1 VQTQILT
8 QFFELV
14 SLVGLIVFAASGALR
29 AAEKRLDILGFI
41 LIGTLTAI
49 GGGSL
54 RDLLLGNTPVF
65 WVADS
70 SVVFYC
76 VITCIAA
83 YFIVPHLQ
91 RRESWLLWLDAAGL
105 AVFAVMGAQL
115 ALLQGVAPL
124 IAVVMGVMSATFG
137 GIMRDVLCADSLM
150 LMRPELY
157 ISCALAGALS
167 FVLLRQLPLTLEY
180 AELLAFAIGF
190 CLRGGAII
198 FGWKL
203 PQYGGSGERR

>member
-1 VQTQILT
+1 MKTQILT

-14 SLVGLIVFAASGALR
+14 SLLGLLVFAASGALR
-29 AAEKRLDILGFI
+29 AAEKHLDILGFI

-49 GGGSL
+49 GGGTL

-65 WVADS
+65 WVRDS
-70 SVVFYC
+70 NVVFFCIVTC
-76 VITCIAA
+76 VGV
-83 YFIVPHLQ
+83 YFIAPHLQ

-115 ALLQGVAPL
+115 ALGQGAAPL

-167 FVLLRQLPLTLEY
+167 FVLLRQLPLALEF
-180 AELLAFAIGF
+180 AELLAFLLAF
-190 CLRGGAII
+190 SLRGGAIL
-198 FGWKL
+198 FAWKL
-203 PQYGGSGERR
+203 PQYGQNRQT